1 MNTAMSASNVRLNA
15 RVQGLGPFFRV
26 VIDIQNTGKET
37 MLQTPLIAHFDTR
50 LYRIKQALY
59 IIPLL
64 VPGLLYHICMDVESI
79 EENGAAGDIY
89 LLLSSMDSAVPM
101 ISAVVSMPLSEIP
114 ADD

>member
-1 MNTAMSASNVRLNA
+1 
-15 RVQGLGPFFRV
+15 
-26 VIDIQNTGKET
+26 
-37 MLQTPLIAHFDTR
+37 
-50 LYRIKQALY
+50 
-59 IIPLL
+59 
-64 VPGLLYHICMDVESI
+64 MDVESI